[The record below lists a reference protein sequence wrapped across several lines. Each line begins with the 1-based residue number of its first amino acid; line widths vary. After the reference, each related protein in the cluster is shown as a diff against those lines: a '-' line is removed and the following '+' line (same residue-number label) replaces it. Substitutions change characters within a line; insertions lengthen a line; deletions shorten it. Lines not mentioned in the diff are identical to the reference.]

1 MAFSNH
7 SPIFRDLMDT
17 PRRPRLIEYDEVTLP
32 QATRMLKMSS
42 TAETIRYLRSKGI
55 ASRRMAML
63 DHLDGSAPE
72 RVYKRDDIENLM
84 FYVEMDK
91 KAKAEGEIAQ
101 QTANMLIANLA
112 SKAARDAERLLD
124 QRRNGDDESDPV
136 TAESVAKCMA
146 EQRRTV
152 TRELVG
158 RLAKRNIT
166 LSSERLGKLVNST
179 LEKLEKATAV
189 EREKL
194 QTPYVLR
201 EEAEQILRAGMGD
214 AMFDKVANDVFSDE
228 DRLESYTDPDG
239 IVWYARDDVAK
250 ILPRTRAEQVS
261 EEMRDVVN
269 RFTQRAEQARH
280 WLASRG
286 ALCAA

>member
-7 SPIFRDLMDT
+7 SPMFRDLMDT
-17 PRRPRLIEYDEVTLP
+17 TRRPRLIEYDEVTLP
-32 QATRMLKMSS
+32 QATRMLKMGS
-42 TAETIRYLRSKGI
+42 TAETIRYLRTKGI

-136 TAESVAKCMA
+136 TAESVAKRMA

-166 LSSERLGKLVNST
+166 LSSERLGTLVNST

-194 QTPYVLR
+194 QTPYVMR
-201 EEAEQILRAGMGD
+201 EEAEQILREGMGQ
-214 AMFDKVANDVFSDE
+214 AMFDKVAHDVFSDE

-239 IVWYARDDVAK
+239 IVWYARDDVFK
-250 ILPRTRAEQVS
+250 ILPRTRAEQVR